1 MALGLNCIIHDSS
14 APACVSGLY
23 SNTLVDSPQK
33 VCVLL
38 QRIYLPSKVLFS
50 IREIENWA
58 SENQLGI
65 FKALLHGDHMKK
77 QFSVKRRLKFHV
89 FILFFQ

>member
-1 MALGLNCIIHDSS
+1 MCLAFTQIHWWIH
-14 APACVSGLY
+14 LR
-23 SNTLVDSPQK
+23 K
-33 VCVLL
+33 VCILL

-50 IREIENWA
+50 IREIENGA

-77 QFSVKRRLKFHV
+77 QFSVKHSLKFHV
-89 FILFFQ
+89 VILFFQ